1 MSFHPWL
8 LRAVIIPLRVHVCC
22 YLWHNSVLVDLVV
35 LSDSCW
41 GSHFSWSTYPVSAF
55 TVINICIEFN
65 VPKWCLSFPV
75 FDDKQRLLLKTN
87 RKDDLCRHFMNNL
100 SCVWGSQHEGHS
112 SPESYRIPR
121 EEFFFLRNIYI
132 KNQRLYQSQAML
144 TLPFYAVDLLQET
157 ITFAIN
163 ICIFRLNIVA
173 SSKIQ
178 LLFDLKNQ
186 ERAS

>member
-1 MSFHPWL
+1 MTSSALKYHLSHLQPSVKWNHFILVW
-8 LRAVIIPLRVHVCC
+8 IPEADYLPADLNIAIYRRGEFPSLAPEGSNNASLWVHVCC

-100 SCVWGSQHEGHS
+100 SCVWGCQHEGHS

-121 EEFFFLRNIYI
+121 EEIFFLRNIYI
-132 KNQRLYQSQAML
+132 KNQRLYQ
-144 TLPFYAVDLLQET
+144 
-157 ITFAIN
+157 
-163 ICIFRLNIVA
+163 
-173 SSKIQ
+173 
-178 LLFDLKNQ
+178 
-186 ERAS
+186 